1 MSKTLVFGH
10 QNPDT
15 DTITSALVMADFL
28 KAQGVEAEA
37 VAFAEP
43 SSETNYALE
52 HFQIDAPRVVET
64 VANETSRVALVDHN
78 EPQQSAP
85 DIQDVTVTHV
95 IDHHRVSGFETTDP
109 LYMRVEPVG
118 CTGTILNK
126 MFKEQGFEVTK
137 ESAGLMLS
145 AIISDTLLFKSPTN
159 TPEDEAAAKELAK
172 IAGVD
177 LKDYGLNL
185 LRAGT
190 NLGEKS
196 DDDILN
202 ADAKNFDM
210 HGKNVRIGQVNVIG
224 FDEIQQREA
233 AILQLM
239 NDQLSENGYDLFA
252 LIITDVLESDSYSLV
267 VGEDLSAFESAFA
280 KKVTDHKV
288 DLPGVVSRKK
298 QIVPPLTNA
307 YE

>member
-15 DTITSALVMADFL
+15 DTITSALVMAEFL

-267 VGEDLSAFESAFA
+267 VGEDLSAFESAFS

>member
-267 VGEDLSAFESAFA
+267 VGEDLSAFESAFS